1 MLTKVLELFESDS
14 NDVKREIC
22 YIFSNMSHS
31 GEPTKI
37 FEFYR
42 QSSLLRYYVNL
53 LMCDDAKTI
62 EVCLE
67 CLFIILSV
75 GDKVKGSEKNPLV
88 VELFSLNAVD
98 ILEKLQYHES
108 DAVYTNVSKLLT
120 TYFEIQDPLDL

>member
-1 MLTKVLELFESDS
+1 
-14 NDVKREIC
+14 
-22 YIFSNMSHS
+22 
-31 GEPTKI
+31 
-37 FEFYR
+37 
-42 QSSLLRYYVNL
+42 
-53 LMCDDAKTI
+53 MCDDAKTI

-120 TYFEIQDPLDL
+120 TYFEIQDPLDLWSRFQLCLFLSFIQMNYFFAKFIDKLHFTIKEKAKKIKSIESKKKNF

>member
-1 MLTKVLELFESDS
+1 
-14 NDVKREIC
+14 
-22 YIFSNMSHS
+22 
-31 GEPTKI
+31 
-37 FEFYR
+37 
-42 QSSLLRYYVNL
+42 
-53 LMCDDAKTI
+53 MCDDAKTI

-120 TYFEIQDPLDL
+120 TYFEIQDPLDLWSRFQLCLFLSFIQMNYSFCSFYW